1 MAGVNGKGPPGC
13 VREGRK
19 GSGMTEGKRRDFGL
33 DNENR
38 KDTAPAGSERQ
49 IQLTVNHSEDDG
61 TIDLA
66 AVFYNMKRRRRLFV
80 WVLVLCLVPAIVQI
94 VSPEF
99 ADSLRTGSA
108 LYSYVMQMD
117 FLNVQKFV
125 TSLVGG

>member
-1 MAGVNGKGPPGC
+1 MDESVFNPQSKLKRTGPLYGP
-13 VREGRK
+13 
-19 GSGMTEGKRRDFGL
+19 
-33 DNENR
+33 
-38 KDTAPAGSERQ
+38 
-49 IQLTVNHSEDDG
+49 
-61 TIDLA
+61 LA
-66 AVFYNMKRRRRLFV
+66 LVLIFLV
-80 WVLVLCLVPAIVQI
+80 VVLVMSLVPTIIQI

>member
-1 MAGVNGKGPPGC
+1 MVRGFDWLLGGIFGVA
-13 VREGRK
+13 R
-19 GSGMTEGKRRDFGL
+19 GL
-33 DNENR
+33 
-38 KDTAPAGSERQ
+38 
-49 IQLTVNHSEDDG
+49 V
-61 TIDLA
+61 
-66 AVFYNMKRRRRLFV
+66 VV
-80 WVLVLCLVPAIVQI
+80 VLVMSLVPTIIQI